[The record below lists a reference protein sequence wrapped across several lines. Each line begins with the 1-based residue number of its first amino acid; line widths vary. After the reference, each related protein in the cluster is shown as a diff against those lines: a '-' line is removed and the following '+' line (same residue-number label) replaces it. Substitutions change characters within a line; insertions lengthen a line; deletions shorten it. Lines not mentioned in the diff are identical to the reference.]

1 MHFIV
6 RTLKALLICGLIINL
21 VFLSDAQACTRAIHA
36 SYTEDVTPTYAVT
49 GRSMDWYEDSKSNL
63 WMFPAGMERDG
74 VVGKNS
80 VEWKSKYG
88 TVIAAAYDTA
98 TIDGLNDQ
106 GLMANMLFLAEADF
120 GERDTSRE
128 GISWSAYIQ
137 YILDNFATVQEAV
150 SALENDELQVV
161 SSPLPS
167 DSGISYPATV
177 HFSISDALGD
187 SAIFEHVEGKL
198 VIHHG
203 KEFVVMTN
211 SPIYDEQIALNAYW
225 ESVGG
230 DAMLPGTDRAADRY
244 VRASYYLK
252 NLPTPQSDRETV
264 ANVMSVIRN
273 ASAPFQELTNPEE
286 PNISSTIWR
295 TAANH
300 LSNVYY
306 FESTLSPNVIWVEL
320 TEDDLKQGPPVKKL
334 ELSGNY
340 DLVGNVTGDFIEAEE
355 FKFTGPCD
363 EGIPIED
370 LPSFCFVR
378 YHPRISARKNRP

>member
-1 MHFIV
+1 
-6 RTLKALLICGLIINL
+6 
-21 VFLSDAQACTRAIHA
+21 
-36 SYTEDVTPTYAVT
+36 
-49 GRSMDWYEDSKSNL
+49 MDWYEDIKSNL

-88 TVIAAAYDTA
+88 SVIAAGFDMGTA
-98 TIDGLNDQ
+98 DGLNEK
-106 GLMANMLFLAEADF
+106 GLMANLLYLSEADF

-128 GISWSAYIQ
+128 GISYSAYTQ
-137 YILDNFATVQEAV
+137 YILDNFATVEEAV

-161 SSPLPS
+161 PSPLPS
-167 DSGISYPATV
+167 DSGIRRDPTL

-187 SAIFEHVEGKL
+187 SAIFEHLEGKL

-203 KEFVVMTN
+203 KEFAVMTN
-211 SPIYDEQIALNAYW
+211 SPIYDEQIGLNGYW

-230 DAMLPGTDRAADRY
+230 DAMLPGTRRAADRY

-252 NLPTPQSDRETV
+252 NLPTPQSDRQAL
-264 ANVMSVIRN
+264 ANVMSVMRN
-273 ASAPFQELTNPEE
+273 VSSPFRVSDPEQ
-286 PNISSTIWR
+286 PNLSHTIWR

-320 TEDDLKQGPPVKKL
+320 REDDLKEGAPVKKL

-340 DLVGNVTGDFIEAEE
+340 DLVGNVTGDFIEAEA

-363 EGIPIED
+363 EGIPVED
-370 LPSFCFVR
+370 LPDFCRVR
-378 YHPRISARKNRP
+378 

>member
-6 RTLKALLICGLIINL
+6 RTFKALLICGLIINL

-36 SYTEDVTPTYAVT
+36 SYTEDDVTPTYAVT
-49 GRSMDWYEDSKSNL
+49 GRNMDWYEDIKSNL

-88 TVIAAAYDTA
+88 SVIAAGFDMGTA
-98 TIDGLNDQ
+98 DGLNEK
-106 GLMANMLFLAEADF
+106 GLMANLLYLSEANF

-128 GISWSAYIQ
+128 GISYSAYTQ

-161 SSPLPS
+161 PSPLPS
-167 DSGISYPATV
+167 DSGIIRRPTL

-187 SAIFEHVEGKL
+187 SAIFEHLEGKL

-203 KEFVVMTN
+203 KKFAVMTN
-211 SPIYDEQIALNAYW
+211 SPIYDEQIGLNGYW

-230 DAMLPGTDRAADRY
+230 GAMLPGTSRPADRY

-252 NLPTPQSDRETV
+252 NLPTPQSDRQAL
-264 ANVMSVIRN
+264 ANVMSVMRN
-273 ASAPFQELTNPEE
+273 ASVPFRKTDPEK
-286 PNISSTIWR
+286 PNLSHTIWR
-295 TAANH
+295 TTADN
-300 LSNVYY
+300 LRKVYY

-320 TEDDLKQGPPVKKL
+320 TADDLKEGAPVKKL

-340 DLVGNVTGDFIEAEE
+340 DLVGNVTGDFIEAEA

-370 LPSFCFVR
+370 LPSFCPVR
-378 YHPRISARKNRP
+378 

>member
-6 RTLKALLICGLIINL
+6 RTFKALLICGLIINL
-21 VFLSDAQACTRAIHA
+21 VFLSDAQACSRVLHA
-36 SYTEDVTPTYAVT
+36 SYTKDVTPTYAVT
-49 GRSMDWYEDSKSNL
+49 GRNMDWYEDIKSNL

-74 VVGKNS
+74 VVGNNS

-88 TVIAAAYDTA
+88 TVIAAGFDTA
-98 TIDGLNDQ
+98 TADGLNEK
-106 GLMANMLFLAEADF
+106 GLMANMLYLGEADF

-128 GISWSAYIQ
+128 GISWSAYTQ

-161 SSPLPS
+161 ASPLPS
-167 DSGISYPATV
+167 DSGLTHPPTL
-177 HFSISDALGD
+177 HFSLSDPLGD
-187 SAIFEHVEGKL
+187 SAIFEHLEGKL

-203 KEFVVMTN
+203 KEFAVMTN
-211 SPIYDEQIALNAYW
+211 SPIYEEQIALNGYW

-230 DAMLPGTDRAADRY
+230 DAMLPGTRRAADRY

-252 NLPTPQSDRETV
+252 NLPTPQSDRQTL
-264 ANVMSVIRN
+264 ANVMSVMRN
-273 ASAPFQELTNPEE
+273 VSVPFGASDPEQ
-286 PNISSTIWR
+286 PNISPTIWR

-306 FESTLSPNVIWVEL
+306 FESTLSPNIIWVEL
-320 TEDDLKQGPPVKKL
+320 REDDLKEGAPVKKL

-340 DLVGNVTGDFIEAEE
+340 DLVGNVTGDFIEAEA

-370 LPSFCFVR
+370 LPDFCLVR
-378 YHPRISARKNRP
+378 

>member
-6 RTLKALLICGLIINL
+6 RTFKALLICGLIINL
-21 VFLSDAQACTRAIHA
+21 VFLSDAQACSRALHA
-36 SYTEDVTPTYAVT
+36 SNTDTEDVTPAYAVT
-49 GRSMDWYEDSKSNL
+49 GRSMDWYEDTKSNL

-88 TVIAAAYDTA
+88 SVIAAAYDTA
-98 TIDGLNDQ
+98 TADGLNEK

-128 GISWSAYIQ
+128 GISWSAYTQ

-150 SALENDELQVV
+150 SALENDELQIVP
-161 SSPLPS
+161 STLPS
-167 DSGISYPATV
+167 DSGISHPATL
-177 HFSISDALGD
+177 HFSLSDALGD

-230 DAMLPGTDRAADRY
+230 EAMLPGTGRAADRY

-252 NLPTPQSDRETV
+252 NLPTPESDRETV

-273 ASAPFQELTNPEE
+273 VSAPFQALTDPEE
-286 PNISSTIWR
+286 PNISSTMWR

-300 LSNVYY
+300 LSKVYY
-306 FESTLSPNVIWVEL
+306 FESTLSPNIIWVEL
-320 TEDDLKQGPPVKKL
+320 TADDLKEGAPVKKL

-340 DLVGNVTGDFIEAEE
+340 DLVGNVTGDFIEAEA

-363 EGIPIED
+363 EGIPVEE
-370 LPSFCFVR
+370 LPDFCLVR
-378 YHPRISARKNRP
+378 

>member
-1 MHFIV
+1 MV
-6 RTLKALLICGLIINL
+6 RTFKALLICGLIINL
-21 VFLSDAQACTRAIHA
+21 VFLSDAQACSRALHA

-49 GRSMDWYEDSKSNL
+49 GRSMDWYEDIKSNL

-88 TVIAAAYDTA
+88 SVIAAGFDTA
-98 TIDGLNDQ
+98 TADGLNEK
-106 GLMANMLFLAEADF
+106 GLMANMLYLGEADF

-128 GISWSAYIQ
+128 GISWSAYTQ

-161 SSPLPS
+161 ASPLPS
-167 DSGISYPATV
+167 DSGLAHPPTL
-177 HFSISDALGD
+177 HFSLSDPLGD
-187 SAIFEHVEGKL
+187 SAIFEHLEGKL

-203 KEFVVMTN
+203 KEFAVMTN
-211 SPIYDEQIALNAYW
+211 SPIYDEQIALNGYW

-230 DAMLPGTDRAADRY
+230 DAMLPGTRRAADRY

-252 NLPTPQSDRETV
+252 NLPTPQSDRQTL
-264 ANVMSVIRN
+264 ANVMSVMRN
-273 ASAPFQELTNPEE
+273 VSVPFGASDPEQ
-286 PNISSTIWR
+286 PNISTTIWR

-300 LSNVYY
+300 LSKVYY
-306 FESTLSPNVIWVEL
+306 FESTLSPNIIWVEL
-320 TEDDLKQGPPVKKL
+320 TADDLKEGAPVKKL

-340 DLVGNVTGDFIEAEE
+340 DLVGNVTGDFIEAEA

-370 LPSFCFVR
+370 LPDFCLVR
-378 YHPRISARKNRP
+378 YSSRCKA